1 MQSNEPLILIISA
14 HVLSKN
20 ILACF
25 WEIVVS
31 ERIGFLT
38 SNKARKIFVYIYRIL
53 KDPISPTVLPTLE
66 HCSELEKPGALLDF
80 LKCYFK
86 SSQSLLH
93 FLAPKV
99 NTTPMKHFNCV
110 SPSYRRIYYRDL
122 SCRH

>member
-14 HVLSKN
+14 HVLSEN

-53 KDPISPTVLPTLE
+53 KDPTVLSNLE

-80 LKCYFK
+80 LRFYFK

-93 FLAPKV
+93 FLVPKV

-110 SPSYRRIYYRDL
+110 SPSYRRIY
-122 SCRH
+122 